1 MSILSGKVAI
11 ITGGSSGI
19 GLATAKRFVA
29 EGAYVFITGRRQ
41 SELDKAALEIGK
53 NVTVIPGDIAS
64 LEDLDRI
71 YQVIADSRKKLDIVV
86 ANAGFAA
93 MVSTADVTPE
103 HFDKMFNI
111 NARGTFFTVQKA
123 LPLMNDGGSIV
134 LIGSGVWEKGIPNY
148 VAYSATKAALRSYV
162 RTWTTELRDRKIRA
176 NVISPGLIETPIID
190 AQMPSKE
197 VADGARAYFTSIT
210 PLGRIGLPEE
220 IAAAALFLAS
230 SESSY
235 IAGINLPVDGG
246 AVAV

>member
-1 MSILSGKVAI
+1 MSILKGKVAI

-29 EGAYVFITGRRQ
+29 EGAFVFITGRRQ
-41 SELDKAALEIGK
+41 AELDKAVAEVGG
-53 NVTVIPGDIAS
+53 NVTAITGDIAN
-64 LEDLDRI
+64 LDDLDRI
-71 YQVIADSRKKLDIVV
+71 YKVIAGSKKRLDIVV
-86 ANAGFAA
+86 ANAGFAE
-93 MVSTADVTPE
+93 MVPTVDVTPE
-103 HFDKMFNI
+103 NFDKMFNT

-134 LIGSGVWEKGIPNY
+134 LIGSGTWEKGIPNY

-162 RTWTTELRDRKIRA
+162 RTWTSELKDRKIRA
-176 NVISPGLIETPIID
+176 NVISPGLIETPII
-190 AQMPSKE
+190 ASQMPSQE

-235 IAGINLPVDGG
+235 IAGVNLPVDGG
-246 AVAV
+246 IVAV